1 MADKKPTQ
9 WKSYLYRALIVVLIL
24 ILIFTVRYPKQQWEE
39 QATNRDQIRSQLEDI
54 SKMSFQHY
62 FFHRYFTE
70 NLDSMIA
77 HVRGDTLPD
86 VQPMRIVWER
96 KQVDLGMEGTR
107 DSLLIDYDDRFRG
120 DALLVIQNEPD
131 QVDIVIT
138 PKPLFSIL
146 GTDTLRL
153 ISSDPIRMIH
163 RLGGLAETAWWAS
176 TPLEFDSIA
185 VIHGDTVSV
194 PIINYVFQNP
204 IDRMTDTPL
213 FNEEFVLY
221 NLLKLTYAGT
231 IDFELMAEPLD
242 SSLLTDEKSAL
253 LFLDLFKNDLKE
265 TYTTRVT
272 ALATTMREELEDAEY
287 ELPRDSIVN
296 IIESEMRLALAELTD
311 LPRQAS
317 RRSNNM
323 VTYQN
328 QLVTDNRETFRS
340 DSLEYFQEYE
350 NVQETVFPL
359 MLTPE
364 MRQLYKKLLA
374 EEQFQGIM
382 ERMQSTVGF
391 AIANTD
397 TVGQAVYAPI
407 PESAAENRSILD
419 RIFGVGL
426 PEDHGFIYGN
436 VKSWE
441 E

>member
-9 WKSYLYRALIVVLIL
+9 WKSYLYRALIVVLVL
-24 ILIFTVRYPKQQWEE
+24 LLIFTVRYPKNQWEE
-39 QATNRDQIRSQLEDI
+39 QAANRDQIRSQLEDI

-62 FFHRYFTE
+62 FFHHYFTE
-70 NLDSMIA
+70 DLDSMIA

-86 VQPMRIVWER
+86 VQPMRFVWER
-96 KQVDLGMEGTR
+96 KQIDLGLEGTR
-107 DSLLIDYDDRFRG
+107 DSLLIDFDDRFHG
-120 DALLVIQNEPD
+120 DTLLVIQNEPD
-131 QVDIVIT
+131 QVDIVII
-138 PKPLFSIL
+138 PKPLFTVL

-153 ISSDPIRMIH
+153 MSSDSIRMIH
-163 RLGGLAETAWWAS
+163 RVGGLAETAWWAS

-185 VIHGDTVSV
+185 VVHGDTVSV

-204 IDRMTDTPL
+204 IDEMTDTPL
-213 FNEEFVLY
+213 FNEEFLLY
-221 NLLKLTYAGT
+221 NLLKLTYTGT

-242 SSLLTDEKSAL
+242 SSLLSDEKTAL

-265 TYTTRVT
+265 SYTAQVT
-272 ALATTMREELEDAEY
+272 ALATTMREEMGDPEY

-296 IIESEMRLALAELTD
+296 IIEAEMRLAMAELVD

-317 RRSNNM
+317 RRSDEM
-323 VTYQN
+323 ITYQS

-340 DSLEYFQEYE
+340 DSLEYFQQYE

-364 MRQLYKKLLA
+364 MRQLYKKLMA

-382 ERMQSTVGF
+382 ERIQATLGFTV
-391 AIANTD
+391 AKTD

-407 PESAAENRSILD
+407 PESASENRSLLD
-419 RIFGVGL
+419 RIFGVDL
-426 PEDHGFIYGN
+426 PEDHGFIYDN

>member
-1 MADKKPTQ
+1 
-9 WKSYLYRALIVVLIL
+9 
-24 ILIFTVRYPKQQWEE
+24 
-39 QATNRDQIRSQLEDI
+39 
-54 SKMSFQHY
+54 
-62 FFHRYFTE
+62 
-70 NLDSMIA
+70 
-77 HVRGDTLPD
+77 
-86 VQPMRIVWER
+86 
-96 KQVDLGMEGTR
+96 
-107 DSLLIDYDDRFRG
+107 
-120 DALLVIQNEPD
+120 
-131 QVDIVIT
+131 
-138 PKPLFSIL
+138 
-146 GTDTLRL
+146 
-153 ISSDPIRMIH
+153 
-163 RLGGLAETAWWAS
+163 
-176 TPLEFDSIA
+176 
-185 VIHGDTVSV
+185 
-194 PIINYVFQNP
+194 
-204 IDRMTDTPL
+204 
-213 FNEEFVLY
+213 
-221 NLLKLTYAGT
+221 
-231 IDFELMAEPLD
+231 
-242 SSLLTDEKSAL
+242 
-253 LFLDLFKNDLKE
+253 
-265 TYTTRVT
+265 
-272 ALATTMREELEDAEY
+272 
-287 ELPRDSIVN
+287 
-296 IIESEMRLALAELTD
+296 MRLALAELTD